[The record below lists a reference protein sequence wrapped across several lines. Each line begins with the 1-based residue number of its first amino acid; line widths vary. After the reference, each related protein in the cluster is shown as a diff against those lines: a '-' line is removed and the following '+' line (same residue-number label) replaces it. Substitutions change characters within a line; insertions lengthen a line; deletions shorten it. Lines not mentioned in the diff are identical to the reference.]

1 MHAPTPQSIRLA
13 ELGRRVLQPHIEL
26 ATCRCAMIAGSV
38 AEGIADDFSDLD
50 LILHYDTMP
59 SEGDFERNRQQLNGG
74 AIDLCLGSPA
84 EGSYLIQYKVDGV
97 DCQVGGSTVAQWES
111 EIADVLAGKDP
122 GGPLHKAMYGTQTS
136 MPIFGGD
143 LLRKWQTQLNA
154 YSDALADAMMKHH
167 LKFFRLWL
175 VMDRML
181 PRDSTLWQK
190 QAMLDSSFNAL
201 GVLAGLNR
209 KYFTNFQFKRMKQFI
224 DSLKLAPSNLA
235 ERLESIWKLEP
246 RAAAAALRDVVAD
259 TVTLIEKHASHI
271 DVTPVKRIL

>member
-1 MHAPTPQSIRLA
+1 MHAPTPQSIRLT

-26 ATCRCAMIAGSV
+26 PNCRCAMIAGSV

-59 SEGDFERNRQQLNGG
+59 SVEDFDCIRRQLNGG
-74 AIDLCLGSPA
+74 AIDLQLGSPG

-97 DCQVGGSTVAQWES
+97 DCQVGGSTVAQWEND
-111 EIADVLAGKDP
+111 IADVLAGKDP

-136 MPIFGGD
+136 KPIFGAA
-143 LLRKWQTQLNA
+143 LLQKWQTQLNG

-167 LKFFRLWL
+167 LKFFRLWR

-190 QAMLDSSFNAL
+190 QAMLDSSFNVL
-201 GVLAGLNR
+201 GVFAGLNR

-224 DSLKLAPSNLA
+224 DSLKRVPPNLA
-235 ERLESIWKLEP
+235 ERLEILWKLEP
-246 RAAAAALRDVVAD
+246 RAAAGVLRDIVAD
-259 TVTLIEKHASHI
+259 TVALLEKHAPHI
-271 DVTPVKRIL
+271 DISAVKRIL

>member
-1 MHAPTPQSIRLA
+1 MHAPTPQSIHLA

-26 ATCRCAMIAGSV
+26 PTCRYAMIAGSV

-50 LILHYDTMP
+50 LILHYDAMP
-59 SEGDFERNRQQLNGG
+59 SAEDFDRIRRQLNGG
-74 AIDLCLGSPA
+74 AIDLQLGSPA

-136 MPIFGGD
+136 MPIFGKD
-143 LLRKWQTQLNA
+143 LLQKWQTQLNA
-154 YSDALADAMMKHH
+154 YSDALADAMIKHH
-167 LKFFRLWL
+167 LKFFRLWR

-190 QAMLDSSFNAL
+190 QAMLDSSFNVL

-224 DSLKLAPSNLA
+224 DSLKLAPPNLA
-235 ERLESIWKLEP
+235 EQLESIWKLDP
-246 RAAAAALRDVVAD
+246 RAAAVALRDIVAE
-259 TVTLIEKHASHI
+259 TVGLVEEQAPHI
-271 DVTPVKRIL
+271 DVSAVKRIL